1 MKYQLQEH
9 VSLTTVDDDAVL
21 LDLDKGHYFGLNH
34 VGTQFLQMIEKG
46 FGHEQVITEIAQRYT
61 IDYNQV
67 KDDIDDL
74 IGQLM
79 EQNLLQSVNE

>member
-9 VSLTTVDDDAVL
+9 VSLTTVDDDSVL
-21 LDLDKGHYFGLNH
+21 LDLDKGQYFGLNH

-46 FGHEQVITEIAQRYT
+46 FDHEQTIIEIAQRYT

-67 KDDIDDL
+67 KDDINCL
-74 IGQLM
+74 VTQLM
-79 EQNLLQSVNE
+79 EQNLLQTVNE